1 MDDTT
6 PRLHPLDYLH
16 VFRRRKWWLI
26 VPIVASI
33 VVGLVLVNVLPK
45 EYRST
50 ATLAVAAPVVSP
62 NLVNQAAQ
70 FDNQERLRV
79 LSQQLLASGILA
91 RVAQEEGLGNASDER
106 LLSRMRNNI
115 SIAVPDPVAQ
125 VNEPRR
131 LDAFLVSY
139 GDPQPVRAQRVTNR
153 LVTVFVDESSKRR
166 AANAVDTSAFL
177 ENQLKASQQ
186 RLADLEARLRT
197 SKEAFMGQL
206 PEQTQANLSTLSGL
220 RQQLEANATA
230 LRGEQDRLS
239 MVERQLEG
247 ARQGSAEVIVV
258 PGPNGTAQ
266 PQTLESRVLQLQR
279 ELAEARAIYTPRHP
293 EVQRLEDDLKAARL
307 DAQAE
312 KAKPASDR
320 LAQLALDPTFRQL
333 TADREMSRLRIRDL
347 QRSDNDLRRQIATY
361 QARVESAPRVE
372 QQLAAVQRD
381 YDLERQQYSELSSK
395 HHAASIAES
404 VERNRSGEQFTVLY
418 PASLPSAPTK
428 PVPWRVMLI
437 AVVAGI
443 CLGAGATLGREYL
456 DRSVHDVRDLRDEFQ
471 LPVLGEVARI
481 QPVRA

>member
-16 VFRRRKWWLI
+16 VFRRRKWWLV

-45 EYRST
+45 EFRST

-91 RVAQEEGLGNASDER
+91 RVAQEEGLGDASDER
-106 LLSRMRNNI
+106 LLSRMRSNI

-166 AANAVDTSAFL
+166 AANAVGTSAFL
-177 ENQLKASQQ
+177 DNQLKESQQ
-186 RLADLEARLRT
+186 RLAELEGRLRA
-197 SKEAFMGQL
+197 SKESFMGQL

-239 MVERQLEG
+239 MIERQIEG

-258 PGPNGTAQ
+258 PGPAGSQ
-266 PQTLESRVLQLQR
+266 GQTPEGRVLQLQR
-279 ELAEARAIYTPRHP
+279 ELAEARAIYTPKHP
-293 EVQRLEDDLKAARL
+293 EVQRLEDDLKSARL

-312 KAKPASDR
+312 KAKPVSDR
-320 LAQLALDPTFRQL
+320 LAQLALDPAFRQL
-333 TADREMSRLRIRDL
+333 TADREMARLRIRDL
-347 QRSDNDLRRQIATY
+347 QRSEGDLRRQIGSY

-372 QQLAAVQRD
+372 QQLASLQRD

-395 HHAASIAES
+395 LHAASIVES
-404 VERNRSGEQFTVLY
+404 VERDRSGEQFTVLY

-437 AVVAGI
+437 AVVAGL

-456 DRSVHDVRDLRDEFQ
+456 DRSVHNVRELRDEFQ

-481 QPVRA
+481 QTVRA

>member
-26 VPIVASI
+26 SPIVAAI

-62 NLVNQAAQ
+62 SLVNQAAQ

-79 LSQQLLASGILA
+79 LSQQLLTSGILA
-91 RVAQEEGLGNASDER
+91 RVAQEEGLGSATDER
-106 LLSRMRNNI
+106 LLSRMRATI
-115 SIAVPDPVAQ
+115 TIAVPDPVAQ

-139 GDPQPVRAQRVTNR
+139 GDAEPVRAQRVTNR

-166 AANAVDTSAFL
+166 AANAVGTSAFL
-177 ENQLKASQQ
+177 DNQLKESQQ
-186 RLADLEARLRT
+186 RLADLESRLRT
-197 SKEAFMGQL
+197 SKESFMGQL
-206 PEQTQANLSTLSGL
+206 PEQTPANLSTLSGL

-258 PGPNGTAQ
+258 PGVAGTQAQ
-266 PQTLESRVLQLQR
+266 TPEGRVLQLQR
-279 ELAEARAIYTPRHP
+279 DLAEARAIYTPRHP
-293 EVQRLEDDLKAARL
+293 EVQRLEDDLKAARI

-312 KAKPASDR
+312 RAKPVSDR
-320 LAQLALDPTFRQL
+320 LAQLALDPAFRQL
-333 TADREMSRLRIRDL
+333 TADREMARLRIRDL
-347 QRSDNDLRRQIATY
+347 QRSEGDLRRQIGSY

-372 QQLAAVQRD
+372 QQLASVQRD

-395 HHAASIAES
+395 LHAASIAES

-418 PASLPSAPTK
+418 PASLPSAPIK

-437 AVVAGI
+437 AVVVGL

-456 DRSVHDVRDLRDEFQ
+456 DRSVHDVRELRDAFQ

>member
-1 MDDTT
+1 MEDT
-6 PRLHPLDYLH
+6 PRAVHALDYLN

-26 VPIVASI
+26 APIVTSI
-33 VVGLVLVNVLPK
+33 VVGLVLVQVLPK
-45 EYRST
+45 EYRAT

-62 NLVNQAAQ
+62 SLVNQGTQ
-70 FDNQERLRV
+70 LDNQERLRA
-79 LSQQLLASGILA
+79 LSQQMLTAPMLS
-91 RVAQEEGLGNASDER
+91 RVIEMEGLGNTTDER
-106 LLSRMRNNI
+106 LIGRLRSSI

-139 GDPQPVRAQRVTNR
+139 GDPDRARAQRVTNR
-153 LVTVFVDESSKRR
+153 LVNVFVDENSKRR
-166 AANAVDTSAFL
+166 AANAEGTADFF
-177 ENQLKASQQ
+177 NKQLQESQQ
-186 RLADLEARLRT
+186 RLTELEARLRA
-197 SKEAFMGQL
+197 SKESFMGQL

-220 RQQLEANATA
+220 RQQLESNATA

-239 MVERQLEG
+239 MIERQIEG
-247 ARQGSAEVIVV
+247 VRQGSADVVIMQ
-258 PGPNGTAQ
+258 GPNGGAQ
-266 PQTLESRVLQLQR
+266 AQTPESRVMQLQR
-279 ELAEARAIYTPRHP
+279 ELAEAKAMYTAKHP
-293 EVQRLEDDLKAARL
+293 EVQRLEEDLRNARQ

-312 KAKPASDR
+312 RSKPISDR
-320 LAQLALDPTFRQL
+320 LALLQMDPTYRQL
-333 TADREMSRLRIRDL
+333 TADREMARLRIRDL
-347 QRSDNDLRRQIATY
+347 QRSEGDLRRQIGSY

-372 QQLAAVQRD
+372 QQLAGVQRD

-395 HHAASIAES
+395 LHAATIAES

-418 PASLPSAPTK
+418 PANLPSEPTK

-437 AVVAGI
+437 AVVAGL

-481 QPVRA
+481 QPVHA